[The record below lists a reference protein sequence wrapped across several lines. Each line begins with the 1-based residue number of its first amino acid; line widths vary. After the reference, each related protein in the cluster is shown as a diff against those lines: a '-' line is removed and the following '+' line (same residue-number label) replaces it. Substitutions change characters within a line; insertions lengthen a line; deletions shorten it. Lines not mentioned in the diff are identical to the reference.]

1 MSLTVVLLALKKRLS
16 VVEVVLTVSD
26 RDLVLSAR
34 ERLKVK
40 VTFFAHSLAQLAVL
54 DNRA

>member
-26 RDLVLSAR
+26 RDLVLSA
-34 ERLKVK
+34 
-40 VTFFAHSLAQLAVL
+40 
-54 DNRA
+54 